1 MLNVGLKNFVPEKFP
16 RLQHQT
22 ISLDIG
28 IFFNGTFNGAT
39 TLAITALSIMTL
51 GITIH
56 ITMTINITTLVV
68 RV

>member
-1 MLNVGLKNFVPEKFP
+1 MLSVGQKKFVPEKFP

-22 ISLDIG
+22 TSLDIG
-28 IFFNGTFNGAT
+28 IFSNGTFNGAT
-39 TLAITALSIMTL
+39 TLAITALSTMTL

-56 ITMTINITTLVV
+56 ISMTINITTLVV